1 MRLLLDGFTHH
12 TVNTGEVEIGYS
24 VGPGN
29 GPAMLLLHGMSS
41 RRDGFMHVT
50 GILSEKH
57 KVFMM
62 DQRGHGYSGHA
73 SGQYGR
79 EDHVRDVVFVLE
91 NVINQPA
98 II

>member
-1 MRLLLDGFTHH
+1 
-12 TVNTGEVEIGYS
+12 
-24 VGPGN
+24 
-29 GPAMLLLHGMSS
+29 
-41 RRDGFMHVT
+41 MHVT

>member
-62 DQRGHGYSGHA
+62 DQRGHGYSGMLQV
-73 SGQYGR
+73 STV
-79 EDHVRDVVFVLE
+79 EKTTCVTSCSFSKT
-91 NVINQPA
+91 
-98 II
+98 